1 VDEAVEK
8 VRADY
13 DAAPYDSHAFPQS
26 APGQLAAIAYLFGL
40 DVPAE
45 STARVL
51 EIGCAGG
58 GNLIPF
64 AAAHPAAH
72 TVGIDLSAVQIEQG
86 RSRVQ
91 ALGLTNVELI
101 AGDICQIDLSS
112 LGQFDF
118 IIAHGVYSWVPETV
132 QEAVLVAI
140 GALLAPEGVAYVS
153 YNVYPGWKAKEIV
166 RDAMLMFA
174 ATKQTPEEKVRYAR
188 GMVDFLQDAT
198 PADGLMARVL
208 ADYKAVESSRR
219 DYYVLHEELETFNLP
234 CYFFELVERAHP
246 KGLGYLGDAQPQLMF
261 ADNFGPAVA
270 DKLAKE
276 CQSSQ
281 ILLEQYLDF
290 IVNRTFRQ
298 SLLVRSERTTQISYQ
313 LDHNRFRRLH
323 FAAAAG
329 ELDAAT
335 VASDPVVKTALAVLG
350 ARSPWTMPYPQL
362 TEAVV
367 SELRSSGIAKADIRR
382 RINQLLESLIRSGQV
397 LYRLDPVAPA
407 PSPKPWLLD
416 ETARRMAELTR
427 DEDDA
432 ATFNV
437 WHETLLLSPVDRH
450 LLPLL
455 DGTRDRDDLVAA
467 LVQVAA
473 RKLISVQRDGEPVTA
488 TAELHDMLAEQVDE
502 LPLRLARMKLV
513 RQS

>member
-1 VDEAVEK
+1 VDEAVEQ
-8 VRADY
+8 VRA
-13 DAAPYDSHAFPQS
+13 AAPYDSRAFPQS
-26 APGQLAAIAYLFGL
+26 APGQLAAISYLFGL
-40 DVPAE
+40 DAPEVT
-45 STARVL
+45 TARVL
-51 EIGCAGG
+51 EIGCAAG

-64 AAAHPAAH
+64 AAEHPAAH
-72 TVGIDLSAVQIEQG
+72 TVGVDLSAVQIDQG

-91 ALGLTNVELI
+91 ALGLANVELI
-101 AGDICQIDLSS
+101 AGDIGQIDLSS

-140 GALLAPEGVAYVS
+140 GTLLAPEGVAYLS

-174 ATKQTPEEKVRYAR
+174 ATKQTPDEKVRYAR
-188 GMVDFLQDAT
+188 GMIDFLEDAA
-198 PADGLMARVL
+198 PADGLTARVL

-246 KGLGYLGDAQPQLMF
+246 HGLGYLGDAQPQLMF
-261 ADNFGPAVA
+261 AENFGRAVA
-270 DKLAKE
+270 DKLAQE
-276 CQSSQ
+276 CKSSQ
-281 ILLEQYLDF
+281 VLLEQYLDF

-298 SLLVRSERTTQISYQ
+298 SLLVRSERTSQISYA
-313 LDHNRFRRLH
+313 LDHNRYQRLH

-329 ELDAAT
+329 DPDATT
-335 VASDPVVKTALAVLG
+335 VASDPVVKTTMAVLG
-350 ARSPWTMPYPQL
+350 ARSPWTVPYPEL

-367 SELRSSGIAKADIRR
+367 SELRSRGIANAEIRR
-382 RINQLLESLIRSGQV
+382 RIDQVLELLIRGGQV
-397 LYRLDPVAPA
+397 LYRLDPVLPA
-407 PSPKPWLLD
+407 PPPTPWLLD

-432 ATFNV
+432 STFNP

-467 LVQVAA
+467 LMEVAD
-473 RKLISVQRDGEPVTA
+473 RKLISVQRDGEPVSDA
-488 TAELHDMLAEQVDE
+488 AELRDMLAEQVDE
-502 LPLRLARMKLV
+502 LPQRLAGMKLV
-513 RQS
+513 RVN